1 MLFLACGMLADSC
14 LCAGSG
20 QRHEHRPHISVQGG
34 YIRSLEI
41 GRTMTQNDTDDI
53 NDTNAPSIGYQ
64 GDESGRREQE
74 EKKKAEHQVTAGL
87 LQLAY
92 RKRAVVTEVCS
103 PYMVLCIHGGAE
115 RERAPSR

>member
-1 MLFLACGMLADSC
+1 MEYELVGNGDVARC
-14 LCAGSG
+14 
-20 QRHEHRPHISVQGG
+20 SVI
-34 YIRSLEI
+34 YVPLEI